1 MNPRTKRALG
11 VAPLLSLVLALSL
24 FAWPRAALAGGV
36 TATFSKSS
44 QWDSGFVGAYTITN
58 SGPATIAGW
67 RLEFDLPSDA
77 SVTGSWNGRLTRSA
91 NHYTVLN
98 DTWNGSL
105 GAGSSATFG
114 FQVATTAPSVVPGN
128 CLLNGAPC
136 SGGGG
141 GPTTTTAPATTTTTR
156 PPATTTTTTAPA
168 TTTTTTVPGGGGGG
182 GTGTTPVFAP
192 YADVTLWPPV
202 DLSATATASGVKQYT
217 LAFIVDGS
225 TSCQASWGGVV
236 PLADSPMGS
245 QIAQL
250 RAKGGDVI
258 VSFGGASGQELA
270 QTCTSLDALV
280 NQYQAVIDRYNLT
293 RIDFDVEGAA
303 AAQPASIARRS
314 QAIATLQARAAA
326 AGKRLEVSLTLP
338 VLPSG
343 LTADGVNVVRSARDA
358 GAVVSVVNIMAMDYG
373 DWAAPGPAGKMGKY
387 AIDAATSL
395 RAQLQNLYPAKTDAQ
410 LWRMVGIT
418 PMIGQNDV
426 QSEVF
431 TTADAQQVVT
441 FANQRRI
448 GRLSMWSVARDKQCS
463 GGVTPWAD
471 PTCSGILQ
479 QQWDFSK
486 VFRSFVG

>member
-1 MNPRTKRALG
+1 MNTHARRALG
-11 VAPLLSLVLALSL
+11 VAPLLILLLALSL
-24 FAWPRAALAGGV
+24 LAWPRTAVAAGGV
-36 TATFSKSS
+36 SATFTKSS

-58 SGPATIAGW
+58 SGPGAIASW
-67 RLEFDLPSDA
+67 RLEFDLPSNA
-77 SVTGSWNGRLTRSA
+77 SVTSSWNGLLTRSG

-105 GAGSSATFG
+105 SAGSSANFG
-114 FQVATTAPSVVPGN
+114 FQVATPTPSAVPSN
-128 CLLNGAPC
+128 CLLNGASC

-141 GPTTTTAPATTTTTR
+141 GTTTTTIAPATTTTTV
-156 PPATTTTTTAPA
+156 PA
-168 TTTTTTVPGGGGGG
+168 TTTTTVPGGGGGAG
-182 GTGTTPVFAP
+182 ATPAFAP

-217 LAFIVDGS
+217 LAFIVNGS
-225 TSCQASWGGVV
+225 TSCQASWGGVIS
-236 PLADSPMGS
+236 LADSPMGN

-270 QTCTSLDALV
+270 QTCTNPDALV
-280 NQYQAVIDRYNLT
+280 SQYQAVIDKYNLT
-293 RIDFDVEGAA
+293 RIDFDIEGAA
-303 AAQPASIARRS
+303 AAEPASIARRS
-314 QAIATLQARAAA
+314 QAIKTLQARAAA
-326 AGKRLEVSLTLP
+326 SGKKLDVSLTLP

-343 LTADGVNVVRSARDA
+343 LTPDGVNVVRSARDA

-373 DWAAPGPAGKMGKY
+373 DWAAPSPAGKMGQY
-387 AIDAATSL
+387 AIDSATSL
-395 RAQLQNLYPAKTDAQ
+395 KAQLKSLYPAKTEAQ

-431 TTADAQQVVT
+431 TKADAQQVVT
-441 FANQRRI
+441 FANQRHV
-448 GRLSMWSVARDKQCS
+448 GRVSMWSVARDKQCP

-486 VFRSFVG
+486 IFSGFVG